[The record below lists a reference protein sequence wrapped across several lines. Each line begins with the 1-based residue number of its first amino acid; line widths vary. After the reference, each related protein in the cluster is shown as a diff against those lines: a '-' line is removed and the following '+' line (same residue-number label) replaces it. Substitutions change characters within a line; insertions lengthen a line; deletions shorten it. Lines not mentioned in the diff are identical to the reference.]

1 MLAWIKQMGVS
12 FNGQGQDKRALQ
24 KNDRDSFLPLQYLF
38 LGQMNLS
45 IYRLVCEWPKSLQQ
59 QLIMIFWICLDFFR
73 LLLIEFH

>member
-1 MLAWIKQMGVS
+1 MGVS

-45 IYRLVCEWPKSLQQ
+45 IYRLVCE
-59 QLIMIFWICLDFFR
+59 
-73 LLLIEFH
+73 